1 MTRKYPVIFE
11 WAGKNFGGYAP
22 DVPGC
27 IATAKTL
34 EQMRTMLKGAL
45 EAHLQ
50 WLEDDGDPI
59 PTASAKVTVD
69 MKPDSEFKQP
79 RGYHVVVEQ
88 LEVTLPKKKRTL
100 AAKTSLRELSTA

>member
-34 EQMRTMLKGAL
+34 ELMRTKLKGAL
-45 EAHLQ
+45 ESHLQ
-50 WLEDDGDPI
+50 WLEDDGAAI
-59 PTASAKVTVD
+59 PRASARVTVD
-69 MKPDSEFKQP
+69 MKPDPEFPQP
-79 RGYHVVVEQ
+79 RGYYVIVEQ
-88 LEVTLPKKKRTL
+88 LEVELPKKKRPAL
-100 AAKTSLRELSTA
+100 RKTSLRELTTA